1 MVSQYSEML
10 ADIEMRGEGQYKVT
24 WKEFEELEELLS
36 SKRAK

>member
-1 MVSQYSEML
+1 MVSHSEMV
-10 ADIEMRGEGQYKVT
+10 ADIEVRGEGKCKVT